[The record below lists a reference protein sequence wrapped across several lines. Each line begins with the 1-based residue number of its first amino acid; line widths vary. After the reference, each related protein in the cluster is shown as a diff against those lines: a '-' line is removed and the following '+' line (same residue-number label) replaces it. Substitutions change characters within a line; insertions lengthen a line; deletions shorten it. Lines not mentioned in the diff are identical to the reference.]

1 MIGPKPVSS
10 SRTTTLATNAVR
22 MKTENTVMTI
32 SVCAM
37 AKGEFFQTLPPEPI
51 WTLSEAVAAN
61 VSSRKMA
68 NVTQNAGD
76 LSW

>member
-1 MIGPKPVSS
+1 MIGPNPVSS

-22 MKTENTVMTI
+22 MKIEKTVMII
-32 SVCAM
+32 SVCAI
-37 AKGEFFQTLPPEPI
+37 ANGEFFQTLPPEPI
-51 WTLSEAVAAN
+51 WTLSDAVAAN